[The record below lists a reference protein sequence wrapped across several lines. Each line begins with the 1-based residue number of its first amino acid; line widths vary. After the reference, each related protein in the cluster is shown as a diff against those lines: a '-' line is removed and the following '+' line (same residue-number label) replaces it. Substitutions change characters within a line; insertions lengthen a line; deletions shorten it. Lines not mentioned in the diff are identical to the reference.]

1 MGTQGYYSI
10 TFNLN
15 HNSLHFICSWRLGA
29 VSVKRCLFSIW
40 VPILKIRWSRDGS
53 LYWDGSKDLIRSL
66 DLCNPAD
73 GLLPVLVAMAS
84 AFMALTVVISQEEC
98 LALNTCANFV
108 DIVGAYMPCQAGRFV
123 AMKFWKWKSK
133 ETHCGLWRR
142 KHIVI
147 RQLFC
152 FQWYIFKMQQMH
164 TIKADYDQQSLLET
178 TVLFVRVVI
187 YGNASI
193 LMIFRYVARMTTFQY
208 HEWRDIRWWSQRQ
221 DHTYYWPSLYT

>member
-1 MGTQGYYSI
+1 MGSHFKDKMVSRPVFILRRVQGSY
-10 TFNLN
+10 
-15 HNSLHFICSWRLGA
+15 
-29 VSVKRCLFSIW
+29 
-40 VPILKIRWSRDGS
+40 KI
-53 LYWDGSKDLIRSL
+53 IRSMQP
-66 DLCNPAD
+66 CWRSSSCPSRH
-73 GLLPVLVAMAS
+73 G
-84 AFMALTVVISQEEC
+84 ISIHGIGGSNQPGRMSCAEYF
-98 LALNTCANFV
+98 ANFV
-108 DIVGAYMPCQAGRFV
+108 DNVGAYMPCQAGTFV

-147 RQLFC
+147 RQLCF

-193 LMIFRYVARMTTFQY
+193 LMTFRYVARMTNF
-208 HEWRDIRWWSQRQ
+208 
-221 DHTYYWPSLYT
+221 